1 MIVFI
6 VNLFRT
12 IYAMYFD
19 HTLCLPVVPL
29 LCTLLTLFLIIG
41 NLLSLMGAA
50 HTHIG
55 VGSPTEAP
63 AVH

>member
-1 MIVFI
+1 
-6 VNLFRT
+6 
-12 IYAMYFD
+12 MYFD

-29 LCTLLTLFLIIG
+29 LCTLPTLFLIIG
-41 NLLSLMGAA
+41 NLLSLMGAT